1 VNNLS
6 RVVSFVLCA
15 GLTVACAQAEQ
26 LAATADNSPA
36 SAAPS
41 ANSAASPL
49 APAPPTTGAYGLGE
63 FPEPPTKAFSST
75 TGAALQAVL
84 DAAVDN
90 GLTGVT
96 ATVMA
101 ADRGVWSGAAGVTGE
116 ALEPMKT
123 GSQFEVASIEKT
135 IIAAEAMR
143 LSENGLLDLTD
154 PVAAHLPAD
163 LEFDTNGA
171 TVRDLLAMESGIP
184 EPTMLKTPDLPADPA
199 TWTTAEILSTVPTYR
214 FEPGV
219 NHIYSNLDYS
229 LLILVADEVT
239 RTDRAV
245 PRADILA
252 DPRLAGIVSPPDE
265 QVTDPALPPNESKAA
280 TVETKAGGPWTDSGT
295 LALLGW
301 LLFGGELLTDETLAA
316 MTDFGAG
323 AEYDRYGLGV
333 FELTNIA
340 EGFEA
345 YAVGNGGWGGLHAT
359 NLVILPAEGV
369 VITVFAN
376 QAGDPRQITVPIA
389 QQLAAVLEP

>member
-1 VNNLS
+1 MNNLS

-36 SAAPS
+36 SAAAS

-75 TGAALQAVL
+75 TVAALQAVL
-84 DAAVDN
+84 DAAVDS

-101 ADRGVWSGAAGVTGE
+101 ADRAVWSGAAGVTGE

-143 LSENGLLDLTD
+143 LSEDGLLDLTD
-154 PVAAHLPAD
+154 QVAEHLPAD

-199 TWTTAEILSTVPTYR
+199 TWTTAEILSTVPTHR

-229 LLILVADEVT
+229 LLILVVDEVT

-265 QVTDPALPPNESKAA
+265 QVTDPALPPYESKAA
-280 TVETKAGGPWTDSGT
+280 TVETKAGGLWTDSGT

-345 YAVGNGGWGGLHAT
+345 YAVGNGGAGGLHAT